1 MGKLMDLGTM
11 DNYYE
16 QIVKR
21 KMSSNTRL
29 AIIFGIVLTMIAFAG
44 CVFLANT
51 LPVLALVAIGLLGV
65 AIYLVY
71 YMISN
76 AGIEYE
82 YTFVVGEMRIERI
95 KGQKKRRKVTSF
107 DVKAVDDIGK
117 YHNPETGEKN
127 VDPSKHKLVLRAE
140 ENDEN
145 EDTYYLII
153 HDKIR
158 HKPALLIFSPNEI
171 TLEKLRPFLSVE
183 LKKKFMSIHPFTQ
196 K

>member
-76 AGIEYE
+76 AGI
-82 YTFVVGEMRIERI
+82 
-95 KGQKKRRKVTSF
+95 S
-107 DVKAVDDIGK
+107 
-117 YHNPETGEKN
+117 
-127 VDPSKHKLVLRAE
+127 S
-140 ENDEN
+140 
-145 EDTYYLII
+145 
-153 HDKIR
+153 
-158 HKPALLIFSPNEI
+158 
-171 TLEKLRPFLSVE
+171 
-183 LKKKFMSIHPFTQ
+183 PFTVGTSCWLTMA
-196 K
+196 